1 MQPGWW
7 AGGKFPNN
15 YLVAVMKKFYFSA
28 LFVAITVTF
37 WACANGPKVDDAE
50 LFKTRTGVIG
60 VFRQPAFYCS
70 EASPQYMVLGDST
83 VLVKPSYSEDQ
94 DNLFVTELQP
104 GTATLR
110 SYEYS
115 CGEDKHKFVLDT
127 TRKDGASGIVV
138 PATGFCKTVV
148 SFVEGD
154 QLFSQNDDLLIEFFE
169 KHKVAA
175 SIHGIPYCEVVTPK
189 GNKVSTG
196 MDSDS
201 LLQVKY
207 EAAITDAA
215 EIKQEEIYPLVTITP
230 ESEGITWDRDST
242 HVLVITF
249 HDRPDIY
256 DTDTLVMSQEVW
268 TVSEKELYNWY
279 KAHKDG
285 VKDWDVRFKQLL
297 GIRVRAKYTH
307 FSALWVKPIDL
318 VRPAYQTDVRL
329 DSMMLKFD
337 ESFDDYSSD
346 KEFKISFKHWFEGNR
361 AKAYD
366 KKTGFPWTRLGYTY
380 DWGAEDKKYGLTEF
394 LILKDSHVRVLF
406 TKNVPTFVKWL
417 EERN

>member
-1 MQPGWW
+1 MQLGWR

-154 QLFSQNDDLLIEFFE
+154 QLFSQNDDLLIITVRNSSFFYQ
-169 KHKVAA
+169 
-175 SIHGIPYCEVVTPK
+175 GNEVTL
-189 GNKVSTG
+189 SELE
-196 MDSDS
+196 S
-201 LLQVKY
+201 LLLSDYTAEKQIILQDDH
-207 EAAITDAA
+207 AI
-215 EIKQEEIYPLVTITP
+215 K
-230 ESEGITWDRDST
+230 
-242 HVLVITF
+242 
-249 HDRPDIY
+249 
-256 DTDTLVMSQEVW
+256 
-268 TVSEKELYNWY
+268 
-279 KAHKDG
+279 
-285 VKDWDVRFKQLL
+285 
-297 GIRVRAKYTH
+297 
-307 FSALWVKPIDL
+307 SA
-318 VRPAYQTDVRL
+318 
-329 DSMMLKFD
+329 FD
-337 ESFDDYSSD
+337 ELTALL
-346 KEFKISFKHWFEGNR
+346 
-361 AKAYD
+361 AKLSM
-366 KKTGFPWTRLGYTY
+366 PYT
-380 DWGAEDKKYGLTEF
+380 AE
-394 LILKDSHVRVLF
+394 
-406 TKNVPTFVKWL
+406 
-417 EERN
+417 